1 METKISTDLYE
12 NTRLLYE
19 LLRADQNYDMIFR
32 PIRVGDQQA
41 CLYFINGFV
50 KDEVLEKLLEFFYSL
65 TPEDLPQD
73 SEELTKNQIP
83 YADVRLLTDLSEVMQ
98 SVLAGMACLLI
109 DGYDAC
115 FTIDCRSYPMRSI
128 SEPDKDKALR
138 GSRDGFVE
146 TLVYN
151 TALIRRRIRSK
162 DLVMELLQ
170 AGEASKT
177 DIAICY
183 MAGRAD
189 TDLVDQLK
197 ERIQNMKIDALP
209 MNQESLAEV
218 LYKGKWI
225 NPFPKFKYTE
235 RPDAAAASLLDGKVL
250 IMIDNAPT
258 AMILPATLLDIM
270 EEADDY
276 YFPPIT
282 GSYLR
287 ISRLVIAILTLF
299 LTPLWLLLLEHPQ
312 WIPPGMEFI
321 QVEGTIHIPVI
332 WQLLFLEFA
341 IDGLKLAA
349 INTPNTLSTPLSVI
363 AGIVVGEF
371 AVQSGWFNSEAML
384 YMAFVAIA
392 NYTQSNFE
400 LGYALKF
407 MRLMLLILT
416 EFFAL
421 PGFLVGS
428 ILVCLFI
435 GTNKTVSG
443 KSYLYP
449 LLPFCGKQ
457 LKRRV
462 LKEQTKETENKAGRN
477 RYKTR
482 KK

>member
-1 METKISTDLYE
+1 
-12 NTRLLYE
+12 
-19 LLRADQNYDMIFR
+19 
-32 PIRVGDQQA
+32 
-41 CLYFINGFV
+41 
-50 KDEVLEKLLEFFYSL
+50 
-65 TPEDLPQD
+65 
-73 SEELTKNQIP
+73 
-83 YADVRLLTDLSEVMQ
+83 MQ
-98 SVLAGMACLLI
+98 HAILAGMACLLI

-115 FTIDCRSYPMRSI
+115 FTIDCRSYPMRSV

-146 TLVYN
+146 TVVYN

-162 DLVMELLQ
+162 DLIMELYQ
-170 AGEASKT
+170 VGETSQT
-177 DIAICY
+177 DIALCF
-183 MAGRAD
+183 MAERAD
-189 TDLVDQLK
+189 EQLVENLRQRLQNLK
-197 ERIQNMKIDALP
+197 VDALP

-235 RPDAAAASLLDGKVL
+235 RPDAAAASILDGKVIIL
-250 IMIDNAPT
+250 IDNAPT
-258 AMILPATLLDIM
+258 AMIMPATLLDIM

-287 ISRLVIAILTLF
+287 ISRLIIAVLTLF

-312 WIPPGMEFI
+312 WIPVGMEFI

-407 MRLMLLILT
+407 MRLMLLVLT
-416 EFFAL
+416 ELFEL
-421 PGFLVGS
+421 PGFIVG
-428 ILVCLFI
+428 ILAVCIFI

-443 KSYLYP
+443 NSYLYP
-449 LLPFCGKQ
+449 LIPFSGKQ
-457 LKRRV
+457 LKRRI
-462 LKEQTKETENKAGRN
+462 LKEQTKEKKRNNK
-477 RYKTR
+477 KQV
-482 KK
+482 

>member
-1 METKISTDLYE
+1 MEKKISTDLYE
-12 NTRLLYE
+12 NTRQLYE
-19 LLRADQNYDMIFR
+19 QLRANQNFDMIFR
-32 PIRVGDQQA
+32 PVQVGECRA
-41 CLYFINGFV
+41 CMYFINGFV

-65 TPEDLPQD
+65 TADDLPES
-73 SEELTKNQIP
+73 SEELTQNQIP
-83 YADVRLLTDLSEVMQ
+83 YGDVHLLTNLDDMQ
-98 SVLAGMACLLI
+98 HAILAGMACLLI

-115 FTIDCRSYPMRSI
+115 FTIDCRSYPMRSV

-162 DLVMELLQ
+162 DLIMELYQ
-170 AGEASKT
+170 VGETSQT
-177 DIAICY
+177 DIALCF
-183 MAGRAD
+183 MAERAD
-189 TDLVDQLK
+189 EQLVENLRHRLQNLK
-197 ERIQNMKIDALP
+197 VDALP

-235 RPDAAAASLLDGKVL
+235 RPDAAAASILDGKVIIL
-250 IMIDNAPT
+250 IDNAPT
-258 AMILPATLLDIM
+258 AMIMPATLLDIM

-287 ISRLVIAILTLF
+287 ISRLIIAVLTLF

-312 WIPPGMEFI
+312 WIPAGMEFI

-407 MRLMLLILT
+407 MRLMLLVLT
-416 EFFAL
+416 ELFEL
-421 PGFLVGS
+421 PGFIVG
-428 ILVCLFI
+428 ILAVCIFI

-443 KSYLYP
+443 NSYLYP
-449 LLPFCGKQ
+449 LIPFSGKP
-457 LKRRV
+457 LKRRI
-462 LKEQTKETENKAGRN
+462 LKEQTKEKKRNNK
-477 RYKTR
+477 KQ
-482 KK
+482 

>member
-1 METKISTDLYE
+1 MGKKISTDLYE
-12 NTRLLYE
+12 NTRQLYE
-19 LLRADQNYDMIFR
+19 LLRADQNFDMIFR
-32 PIRVGDQQA
+32 LVRVGESQA
-41 CLYFINGFV
+41 CMYFINGFV

-65 TPEDLPQD
+65 TPDDLPQS
-73 SEELTKNQIP
+73 SEELTQNQIP
-83 YADVRLLTDLSEVMQ
+83 YGDVQLLSELDDVVAA
-98 SVLAGMACLLI
+98 VLAGMACILI

-115 FTIDCRSYPMRSI
+115 FMVDCRSYPMRSI

-162 DLVMELLQ
+162 DLVMELYQ
-170 AGEASKT
+170 AGESSQT
-177 DIAICY
+177 DIALCY

-189 TDLVDQLK
+189 AHLVEELR
-197 ERIQNMKIDALP
+197 ERMQKLEVDALP

-250 IMIDNAPT
+250 LLIDNAPS

-299 LTPLWLLLLEHPQ
+299 LTPLWLLMLEHPQ
-312 WIPPGMEFI
+312 WIPAGMEFI
-321 QVEGTIHIPVI
+321 LVEGTIHIPVI

-371 AVQSGWFNSEAML
+371 AVESGWFNSEAML

-416 EFFAL
+416 ELF
-421 PGFLVGS
+421 GFWG
-428 ILVCLFI
+428 FI
-435 GTNKTVSG
+435 GGTLAVCFFIGANKTVSG
-443 KSYLYP
+443 NSYLYP
-449 LLPFCGKQ
+449 LIPFSGKQ

-462 LKEQTKETENKAGRN
+462 LKEQTKEKQKRN
-477 RYKTR
+477 
-482 KK
+482 

>member
-1 METKISTDLYE
+1 MEKKISTDLYE
-12 NTRLLYE
+12 NTRQLYE
-19 LLRADQNYDMIFR
+19 QLRANQNFDMIFR
-32 PIRVGDQQA
+32 PVQVGECRA
-41 CLYFINGFV
+41 CMYFINGFV

-65 TPEDLPQD
+65 TADDLPES
-73 SEELTKNQIP
+73 SEELTQNQIP
-83 YADVRLLTDLSEVMQ
+83 YGDVHLLTNLDDMQ
-98 SVLAGMACLLI
+98 HAILAGMACLLI

-115 FTIDCRSYPMRSI
+115 FTIDCRSYPMRSV

-162 DLVMELLQ
+162 DLIMELYQ
-170 AGEASKT
+170 VGETSQT
-177 DIAICY
+177 DIALCF
-183 MAGRAD
+183 MAERAD
-189 TDLVDQLK
+189 EQLVENLRQRLQNLK
-197 ERIQNMKIDALP
+197 VDALP

-235 RPDAAAASLLDGKVL
+235 RPDAAAASILDGKVVIL
-250 IMIDNAPT
+250 IDNAPT
-258 AMILPATLLDIM
+258 AMIMPATLLDIM

-287 ISRLVIAILTLF
+287 ISRLIIAVLTLF

-312 WIPPGMEFI
+312 WIPVGMEFI

-407 MRLMLLILT
+407 MRLMLLVLT
-416 EFFAL
+416 ELFEL
-421 PGFLVGS
+421 PGFIVG
-428 ILVCLFI
+428 ILAVCIFI

-443 KSYLYP
+443 NSYLYP
-449 LLPFCGKQ
+449 LIPFSGKQ
-457 LKRRV
+457 LKRRI
-462 LKEQTKETENKAGRN
+462 LKEQTKEKKRNNK
-477 RYKTR
+477 KQV
-482 KK
+482 

>member
-1 METKISTDLYE
+1 MEKKISTDLYE
-12 NTRLLYE
+12 NTRQLYE
-19 LLRADQNYDMIFR
+19 QLRANQNFDMIFR
-32 PIRVGDQQA
+32 PVQVGECRA
-41 CLYFINGFV
+41 CMYFINGFV
-50 KDEVLEKLLEFFYSL
+50 KGEVLEKLLEFFYSL
-65 TPEDLPQD
+65 TADDLPES
-73 SEELTKNQIP
+73 SEELTQNQIP
-83 YADVRLLTDLSEVMQ
+83 YGDVHLLTNLDDMQ
-98 SVLAGMACLLI
+98 HAILAGMACLLI

-115 FTIDCRSYPMRSI
+115 FTIDCRSYPMRSV

-162 DLVMELLQ
+162 DLIMELYQ
-170 AGEASKT
+170 VGETSQT
-177 DIAICY
+177 DIALCF
-183 MAGRAD
+183 MAERAD
-189 TDLVDQLK
+189 EQLVENLRQRLQNLK
-197 ERIQNMKIDALP
+197 VDALP

-235 RPDAAAASLLDGKVL
+235 RPDAAAASILDGKVVIL
-250 IMIDNAPT
+250 IDNAPT
-258 AMILPATLLDIM
+258 AMIMPATLLDIM

-287 ISRLVIAILTLF
+287 ISRLIIAVLTLF

-312 WIPPGMEFI
+312 WIPAGMEFI

-407 MRLMLLILT
+407 MRLMLLVLT
-416 EFFAL
+416 ELFEL
-421 PGFLVGS
+421 PGFIVG
-428 ILVCLFI
+428 ILAVCIFI

-443 KSYLYP
+443 NSYLYP
-449 LLPFCGKQ
+449 LIPFSGKQ
-457 LKRRV
+457 LKRRI
-462 LKEQTKETENKAGRN
+462 LKEQTKEKKRNNK
-477 RYKTR
+477 KQ
-482 KK
+482 

>member
-1 METKISTDLYE
+1 MEKKISTDLYE
-12 NTRLLYE
+12 NTRQLYE
-19 LLRADQNYDMIFR
+19 QLRANQNFDMIFR
-32 PIRVGDQQA
+32 PVQVGECRA
-41 CLYFINGFV
+41 CMYFINGFV

-65 TPEDLPQD
+65 TADDLPES
-73 SEELTKNQIP
+73 SEELTQNLIP
-83 YADVRLLTDLSEVMQ
+83 YGDVHLLTNLDDMQ
-98 SVLAGMACLLI
+98 HAILAGMACLLI

-115 FTIDCRSYPMRSI
+115 FTIDCRSYPMRSV

-162 DLVMELLQ
+162 DLIMELYQ
-170 AGEASKT
+170 VGETSQT
-177 DIAICY
+177 DIALCF
-183 MAGRAD
+183 MAERAD
-189 TDLVDQLK
+189 EQLVENLRQRLQNLK
-197 ERIQNMKIDALP
+197 VDALP

-235 RPDAAAASLLDGKVL
+235 RPDAAAASILDGKVVIL
-250 IMIDNAPT
+250 IDNAPT
-258 AMILPATLLDIM
+258 AMIMPATLLDIM

-287 ISRLVIAILTLF
+287 ISRLIIAVLTLF

-312 WIPPGMEFI
+312 WIPVGMEFI

-407 MRLMLLILT
+407 MRLMLLVLT
-416 EFFAL
+416 ELFEL
-421 PGFLVGS
+421 PGFIVG
-428 ILVCLFI
+428 ILAVCIFI

-443 KSYLYP
+443 NSYLYP
-449 LLPFCGKQ
+449 LIPFSGKQ
-457 LKRRV
+457 LKRRI
-462 LKEQTKETENKAGRN
+462 LKEQTKEKKRNNK
-477 RYKTR
+477 KQV
-482 KK
+482 

>member
-1 METKISTDLYE
+1 M
-12 NTRLLYE
+12 
-19 LLRADQNYDMIFR
+19 
-32 PIRVGDQQA
+32 
-41 CLYFINGFV
+41 YFINGFV

-65 TPEDLPQD
+65 TADDLPES
-73 SEELTKNQIP
+73 SEELTQNQIP
-83 YADVRLLTDLSEVMQ
+83 YGDVHLLTNLDDMQ
-98 SVLAGMACLLI
+98 HAILAGMACLLI

-115 FTIDCRSYPMRSI
+115 FTIDCRSYPMRSV

-162 DLVMELLQ
+162 DLIMELYQ
-170 AGEASKT
+170 VGETSQT
-177 DIAICY
+177 DIALCF
-183 MAGRAD
+183 MAERAD
-189 TDLVDQLK
+189 EQLVENLRQRLQNLK
-197 ERIQNMKIDALP
+197 VDALP

-235 RPDAAAASLLDGKVL
+235 RPDAAAASILDGKVIIL
-250 IMIDNAPT
+250 IDNAPT
-258 AMILPATLLDIM
+258 AMIMPATLLDIM

-287 ISRLVIAILTLF
+287 ISRLIIAVLTLF

-312 WIPPGMEFI
+312 WIPAGMEFI

-407 MRLMLLILT
+407 MRLMLLVLT
-416 EFFAL
+416 ELFEL
-421 PGFLVGS
+421 PGFIVG
-428 ILVCLFI
+428 ILAVCIFI

-443 KSYLYP
+443 NSYLYP
-449 LLPFCGKQ
+449 LIPFSGKQ
-457 LKRRV
+457 LKRRI
-462 LKEQTKETENKAGRN
+462 LKEQTKEKKRNNK
-477 RYKTR
+477 KQV
-482 KK
+482 

>member
-1 METKISTDLYE
+1 MEKKISTDLYE
-12 NTRLLYE
+12 NTRQLYE
-19 LLRADQNYDMIFR
+19 QLRANQNFDMIFR
-32 PIRVGDQQA
+32 PVQVGECRA
-41 CLYFINGFV
+41 CMYFINGFV

-65 TPEDLPQD
+65 TADDLPES
-73 SEELTKNQIP
+73 SEELTQNQIP
-83 YADVRLLTDLSEVMQ
+83 YGDVHLLINLDDMQ
-98 SVLAGMACLLI
+98 HAILAGMACLLI

-115 FTIDCRSYPMRSI
+115 FTIDCRSYPMRSV

-162 DLVMELLQ
+162 DLIMELYQ
-170 AGEASKT
+170 VGETSQT
-177 DIAICY
+177 DIALCF
-183 MAGRAD
+183 MAERAD
-189 TDLVDQLK
+189 EQLVENLRQRLQNLK
-197 ERIQNMKIDALP
+197 VDALP

-235 RPDAAAASLLDGKVL
+235 RPDAAAASILDGKVIIL
-250 IMIDNAPT
+250 IDNAPT
-258 AMILPATLLDIM
+258 AMIMPATLLDIM

-287 ISRLVIAILTLF
+287 ISRLIIAVLTLF

-312 WIPPGMEFI
+312 WIPVGMEFI

-407 MRLMLLILT
+407 MRLMLLVLT
-416 EFFAL
+416 ELFEL
-421 PGFLVGS
+421 PGFIVG
-428 ILVCLFI
+428 ILAVCIFI

-443 KSYLYP
+443 NSYLYP
-449 LLPFCGKQ
+449 LIPFSGKQ
-457 LKRRV
+457 LKRRI
-462 LKEQTKETENKAGRN
+462 LKEQTKEKKRNNK
-477 RYKTR
+477 KQ
-482 KK
+482 

>member
-1 METKISTDLYE
+1 
-12 NTRLLYE
+12 
-19 LLRADQNYDMIFR
+19 
-32 PIRVGDQQA
+32 
-41 CLYFINGFV
+41 
-50 KDEVLEKLLEFFYSL
+50 
-65 TPEDLPQD
+65 
-73 SEELTKNQIP
+73 
-83 YADVRLLTDLSEVMQ
+83 
-98 SVLAGMACLLI
+98 
-109 DGYDAC
+109 
-115 FTIDCRSYPMRSI
+115 
-128 SEPDKDKALR
+128 
-138 GSRDGFVE
+138 
-146 TLVYN
+146 
-151 TALIRRRIRSK
+151 
-162 DLVMELLQ
+162 
-170 AGEASKT
+170 
-177 DIAICY
+177 
-183 MAGRAD
+183 
-189 TDLVDQLK
+189 
-197 ERIQNMKIDALP
+197 MKIDALP

-250 IMIDNAPT
+250 ILIDNAPT

-449 LLPFCGKQ
+449 LLPFSGKQ
-457 LKRRV
+457 LKRRI
-462 LKEQTKETENKAGRN
+462 LKEQTKETENKVERN

>member
-1 METKISTDLYE
+1 MEKKISTDLYE
-12 NTRLLYE
+12 NTRQLYE
-19 LLRADQNYDMIFR
+19 QLRANQNFDMIFR
-32 PIRVGDQQA
+32 PVQVGECRA
-41 CLYFINGFV
+41 CMYFINGFV

-65 TPEDLPQD
+65 TADDLPES
-73 SEELTKNQIP
+73 SEELTQNQIP
-83 YADVRLLTDLSEVMQ
+83 YGDVHLLTNLDDMQ
-98 SVLAGMACLLI
+98 HAILAGMACLLI

-115 FTIDCRSYPMRSI
+115 FTIDCRSYPMRSV

-162 DLVMELLQ
+162 DLIMELYQ
-170 AGEASKT
+170 VGETSQT
-177 DIAICY
+177 DIALCF
-183 MAGRAD
+183 MAERAD
-189 TDLVDQLK
+189 EQLVENLRQRLQNLK
-197 ERIQNMKIDALP
+197 VDALP

-235 RPDAAAASLLDGKVL
+235 RPDAAAASILDGKVVIL
-250 IMIDNAPT
+250 IDNAPT
-258 AMILPATLLDIM
+258 AMIMPATLLDIL

-287 ISRLVIAILTLF
+287 ISRLIIAVLTLF

-312 WIPPGMEFI
+312 WIPAGMEFI

-449 LLPFCGKQ
+449 LLPFSGKQ
-457 LKRRV
+457 LKRRI
-462 LKEQTKETENKAGRN
+462 LKEQTKETEKKVEKN

>member
-1 METKISTDLYE
+1 MEKKISTDLYE
-12 NTRLLYE
+12 NTRQLYE
-19 LLRADQNYDMIFR
+19 QLRANQNFDMIFR
-32 PIRVGDQQA
+32 PVQVGECRA
-41 CLYFINGFV
+41 CMYFINGFV

-65 TPEDLPQD
+65 TADDLPES
-73 SEELTKNQIP
+73 SEELTQNQIP
-83 YADVRLLTDLSEVMQ
+83 YGDVHLLTNLDDMQ
-98 SVLAGMACLLI
+98 HAILAGMACLLI

-115 FTIDCRSYPMRSI
+115 FTIDCRSYPMRSV

-162 DLVMELLQ
+162 DLIMELYQ
-170 AGEASKT
+170 VGETSQT
-177 DIAICY
+177 DIALCF
-183 MAGRAD
+183 MAERAD
-189 TDLVDQLK
+189 EQLVENLRQRLQNLK
-197 ERIQNMKIDALP
+197 VDALP

-235 RPDAAAASLLDGKVL
+235 RPDAAAASILDGKVVIL
-250 IMIDNAPT
+250 IDNAPT
-258 AMILPATLLDIM
+258 AMIMPATLLDIM

-287 ISRLVIAILTLF
+287 ISRLIIAVLTLF

-312 WIPPGMEFI
+312 WIPVGMEFI

-371 AVQSGWFNSEAML
+371 AVQSGWFNSEVML

-407 MRLMLLILT
+407 MRLMLLVLT
-416 EFFAL
+416 ELFEL
-421 PGFLVGS
+421 PGFIVG
-428 ILVCLFI
+428 ILAVCIFI

-443 KSYLYP
+443 NSYLYP
-449 LLPFCGKQ
+449 LIPFSGKQ
-457 LKRRV
+457 LKRRI
-462 LKEQTKETENKAGRN
+462 LKEQTKEKKRNNK
-477 RYKTR
+477 KQ
-482 KK
+482 

>member
-1 METKISTDLYE
+1 MKKKISEDLYE
-12 NTRLLYE
+12 NTRQLYE
-19 LLRADQNYDMIFR
+19 LLRADQNFDMIFR
-32 PIRVGDQQA
+32 PVQVGDRQA
-41 CLYFINGFV
+41 CMYFINGFV
-50 KDEVLEKLLEFFYSL
+50 KDEVLEKLLEFFCSL
-65 TPEDLPQD
+65 TPEDLPQS
-73 SEELTKNQIP
+73 SEELTQNQIP
-83 YADVRLLTDLSEVMQ
+83 YGDVQLLTDLEEVLYA
-98 SVLAGMACLLI
+98 VLAGMACLLI

-162 DLVMELLQ
+162 DLVMEQYQ
-170 AGEASKT
+170 AGETSRT
-177 DIAICY
+177 DLVLCY

-189 TDLVDQLK
+189 AHLVERLR
-197 ERIQNMKIDALP
+197 ERILDLCVDALP

-250 IMIDNAPT
+250 ILIDNAPT

-287 ISRLVIAILTLF
+287 LSRLVIAILTLF
-299 LTPLWLLLLEHPQ
+299 LTPVWLLLLEHPQ
-312 WIPPGMEFI
+312 WIPAGMEFI
-321 QVEGTIHIPVI
+321 QVEGVIHIPII

-371 AVQSGWFNSEAML
+371 AVESGWFNSEAML

-407 MRLMLLILT
+407 MRLLLLILT
-416 EFFAL
+416 ELFAF
-421 PGFLVGS
+421 PGFLAGT
-428 ILVCLFI
+428 LMI
-435 GTNKTVSG
+435 GFFMISNKTVSG
-443 KSYLYP
+443 NSYLYP
-449 LLPFCGKQ
+449 LLPFSGKQ
-457 LKRRV
+457 LKRRL
-462 LKEQTKETENKAGRN
+462 LKEQTKEKTDRNKS
-477 RYKTR
+477 
-482 KK
+482 KKV

>member
-1 METKISTDLYE
+1 M
-12 NTRLLYE
+12 
-19 LLRADQNYDMIFR
+19 
-32 PIRVGDQQA
+32 
-41 CLYFINGFV
+41 
-50 KDEVLEKLLEFFYSL
+50 
-65 TPEDLPQD
+65 
-73 SEELTKNQIP
+73 
-83 YADVRLLTDLSEVMQ
+83 
-98 SVLAGMACLLI
+98 
-109 DGYDAC
+109 
-115 FTIDCRSYPMRSI
+115 
-128 SEPDKDKALR
+128 
-138 GSRDGFVE
+138 
-146 TLVYN
+146 
-151 TALIRRRIRSK
+151 
-162 DLVMELLQ
+162 
-170 AGEASKT
+170 
-177 DIAICY
+177 
-183 MAGRAD
+183 
-189 TDLVDQLK
+189 
-197 ERIQNMKIDALP
+197 
-209 MNQESLAEV
+209 

-250 IMIDNAPT
+250 ILIDNAPS

-287 ISRLVIAILTLF
+287 ISRLIIAILTLF

-312 WIPPGMEFI
+312 WIPAGMEFI

-416 EFFAL
+416 ELFAL
-421 PGFLVGS
+421 PGFIAG
-428 ILVCLFI
+428 ILAVCFFI
-435 GTNKTVSG
+435 ASNKTVSG
-443 KSYLYP
+443 NSYLYP
-449 LLPFCGKQ
+449 LFPFSGRQ

-462 LKEQTKETENKAGRN
+462 LKEQTREKRRRN
-477 RYKTR
+477 
-482 KK
+482 

>member
-1 METKISTDLYE
+1 MEKKISTDLYE
-12 NTRLLYE
+12 NTRQLYE
-19 LLRADQNYDMIFR
+19 QLRANQNFDMIFR
-32 PIRVGDQQA
+32 PVQVGECRA
-41 CLYFINGFV
+41 CMYFINGFV

-65 TPEDLPQD
+65 TADDLPES
-73 SEELTKNQIP
+73 SEELTQNQIP
-83 YADVRLLTDLSEVMQ
+83 YGDVHLLTNLDDMQ
-98 SVLAGMACLLI
+98 HAILAGMACLLI

-115 FTIDCRSYPMRSI
+115 FTIDCRSYPMRSV

-162 DLVMELLQ
+162 DLIMELYQ
-170 AGEASKT
+170 VGETSQT
-177 DIAICY
+177 DIALCF
-183 MAGRAD
+183 MAERAD
-189 TDLVDQLK
+189 EQLVENLRQRLQNLK
-197 ERIQNMKIDALP
+197 VDALP

-235 RPDAAAASLLDGKVL
+235 RPDAAAASILDGKVIIL
-250 IMIDNAPT
+250 IDNAPT
-258 AMILPATLLDIM
+258 AMIMPATLLDIM

-287 ISRLVIAILTLF
+287 ISRLIIAVLTLF

-312 WIPPGMEFI
+312 WIPVGMEFI

-407 MRLMLLILT
+407 MRLMLLVLT
-416 EFFAL
+416 ELFEL
-421 PGFLVGS
+421 PGFIVG
-428 ILVCLFI
+428 ILAVCFFI

-443 KSYLYP
+443 NSYLYP
-449 LLPFCGKQ
+449 LIPFSGKQ
-457 LKRRV
+457 LKRRI
-462 LKEQTKETENKAGRN
+462 LKEQTKEKKRNNK
-477 RYKTR
+477 KQ
-482 KK
+482 

>member
-1 METKISTDLYE
+1 MEKKISTDLYE
-12 NTRLLYE
+12 NTRQLYE
-19 LLRADQNYDMIFR
+19 QLRANQNFDMIFR
-32 PIRVGDQQA
+32 PVQVGECRA
-41 CLYFINGFV
+41 CMYFINGFV

-65 TPEDLPQD
+65 TADDLPES
-73 SEELTKNQIP
+73 SEELTQNQIP
-83 YADVRLLTDLSEVMQ
+83 YGDVHLLTNLDDMQ
-98 SVLAGMACLLI
+98 HAILAGMACLLI

-115 FTIDCRSYPMRSI
+115 FTIDCRSYPMRSV

-162 DLVMELLQ
+162 DLIMELYQ
-170 AGEASKT
+170 VGETSQT
-177 DIAICY
+177 DIALCF
-183 MAGRAD
+183 MAERAD
-189 TDLVDQLK
+189 EQLVENLRQRLQNLK
-197 ERIQNMKIDALP
+197 VDALP

-235 RPDAAAASLLDGKVL
+235 RPDAAAASILDGKVIIL
-250 IMIDNAPT
+250 IDNAPT
-258 AMILPATLLDIM
+258 AMIMPATLLDIM

-287 ISRLVIAILTLF
+287 ISRLIIAVLTLF

-312 WIPPGMEFI
+312 WIPVGMEFI

-407 MRLMLLILT
+407 MRLMLLVLT
-416 EFFAL
+416 ELFEL
-421 PGFLVGS
+421 PGFIVG
-428 ILVCLFI
+428 ILAVCIFI

-443 KSYLYP
+443 NSYLYP
-449 LLPFCGKQ
+449 LIPFSGKQ
-457 LKRRV
+457 LKRRI
-462 LKEQTKETENKAGRN
+462 LKEQTKEKKRNNK
-477 RYKTR
+477 KQV
-482 KK
+482 

>member
-1 METKISTDLYE
+1 MKIRISTDLFE
-12 NTRLLYE
+12 NTRQLYE
-19 LLRADQNYDMIFR
+19 MLQADQNFDIVFR
-32 PIRVGDQQA
+32 PICVGERQA
-41 CLYFINGFV
+41 CLFFINGFV
-50 KDEVLEKLLEFFYSL
+50 KDEVLEKLLEFFCSL
-65 TPEDLPQD
+65 IPEDLPGE

-83 YADVRLLTDLSEVMQ
+83 YGDVRLQTDLTAVMQ
-98 SVLAGMACLLI
+98 AVLAGMACLLI
-109 DGYDAC
+109 DGYDSC
-115 FTIDCRSYPMRSI
+115 FVIDCRSYPMRSI

-162 DLVMELLQ
+162 DLVMQLFQ
-170 AGEASKT
+170 AGEASQT
-177 DIAICY
+177 DIALCY
-183 MAGRAD
+183 MSDRAD
-189 TDLVDQLK
+189 LKLVENLK
-197 ERIQNMKIDALP
+197 NRIQNLKVDALP

-250 IMIDNAPT
+250 ILIDNAPS

-312 WIPPGMEFI
+312 WIPEGMEFI

-332 WQLLFLEFA
+332 CQLLFLEFA

-416 EFFAL
+416 ELFAL
-421 PGFLVGS
+421 PGFIGGV
-428 ILVCLFI
+428 ILSVIFI
-435 GTNKTVSG
+435 GTNRTVSG

-449 LLPFCGKQ
+449 LWPFFGMQ
-457 LKRRV
+457 LKRRI
-462 LKEQTKETENKAGRN
+462 LKEQTKEMGKEKGS
-477 RYKTR
+477 RYK
-482 KK
+482 K

>member
-1 METKISTDLYE
+1 MEKKISTDLYE
-12 NTRLLYE
+12 NTRQLYE
-19 LLRADQNYDMIFR
+19 QLRANQNFDMIFR
-32 PIRVGDQQA
+32 PVQVGECRA
-41 CLYFINGFV
+41 CMYFINGFV

-65 TPEDLPQD
+65 TADDLPES
-73 SEELTKNQIP
+73 SEELTQNQIP
-83 YADVRLLTDLSEVMQ
+83 YGDVHLLTNLDDMQ
-98 SVLAGMACLLI
+98 HAILAGMACLLI

-115 FTIDCRSYPMRSI
+115 FTIDCRSYPMRSV

-162 DLVMELLQ
+162 DLIMELYQ
-170 AGEASKT
+170 VGETSQT
-177 DIAICY
+177 DIALCF
-183 MAGRAD
+183 MAERAD
-189 TDLVDQLK
+189 EQLVENLRQRLQNLK
-197 ERIQNMKIDALP
+197 VDALP

-235 RPDAAAASLLDGKVL
+235 RPDAAAASILDGKVVIL
-250 IMIDNAPT
+250 IDNAPT
-258 AMILPATLLDIM
+258 AMIMPATLLDIM

-287 ISRLVIAILTLF
+287 ISRLIIAVLTLF

-312 WIPPGMEFI
+312 WIPVGMEFI

-407 MRLMLLILT
+407 MRLMLLVLT
-416 EFFAL
+416 ELFEL
-421 PGFLVGS
+421 PGFIVG
-428 ILVCLFI
+428 ILAVCIFI

-443 KSYLYP
+443 NSYLYP
-449 LLPFCGKQ
+449 LIPFSGKQ
-457 LKRRV
+457 LKRRI
-462 LKEQTKETENKAGRN
+462 LKEQTKEKKRNNK
-477 RYKTR
+477 KQ
-482 KK
+482 

>member
-12 NTRLLYE
+12 NTRQLYS

-32 PIRVGDQQA
+32 PMRVGENQA

-65 TPEDLPQD
+65 TPEDLPQK
-73 SEELTKNQIP
+73 SEDLTKNQIP
-83 YADVRLLTDLSEVMQ
+83 YADVRIQTELPEVIQ

-146 TLVYN
+146 TLVFN

-162 DLVMELLQ
+162 DLMMELFQ
-170 AGEASKT
+170 VGKSSRT
-177 DIAICY
+177 DIALCY
-183 MAGRAD
+183 MTGRAD
-189 TDLVDQLK
+189 THLVEELK
-197 ERIQNMKIDALP
+197 RRIRNLNVDALP

-218 LYKGKWI
+218 LYKGRWL

-250 IMIDNAPT
+250 LMIDNAPS

-287 ISRLVIAILTLF
+287 ISRLLIAILTLF

-312 WIPPGMEFI
+312 WIPTGMEFI
-321 QVEGTIHIPVI
+321 QVEGTIHIPVV

-407 MRLMLLILT
+407 MRLLLLVLT
-416 EFFAL
+416 ELFEL
-421 PGFLVGS
+421 PGFVTGVVA
-428 ILVCLFI
+428 VCLFI
-435 GTNKTVSG
+435 AFNKTVSG
-443 KSYLYP
+443 NSYLYP
-449 LLPFCGKQ
+449 LIPFSGRA
-457 LKRRV
+457 LRRRV
-462 LKEQTKETENKAGRN
+462 LKEQTKEMTDKRSEK
-477 RYKTR
+477 
-482 KK
+482 

>member
-1 METKISTDLYE
+1 MGKKISTDLYE
-12 NTRLLYE
+12 NTRQLYE
-19 LLRADQNYDMIFR
+19 LLRADQNFDMIFR
-32 PIRVGDQQA
+32 PVRVGESQA
-41 CLYFINGFV
+41 CMYFINGFV

-65 TPEDLPQD
+65 TPDDLPQS
-73 SEELTKNQIP
+73 SEELTQNQIP
-83 YADVRLLTDLSEVMQ
+83 YGDVQLLSELDDVVAA
-98 SVLAGMACLLI
+98 VLAGMACILI

-115 FTIDCRSYPMRSI
+115 FMVDCRSYPMRSI

-162 DLVMELLQ
+162 DLVMELYQ
-170 AGEASKT
+170 AGESSQT
-177 DIAICY
+177 DIALCY

-189 TDLVDQLK
+189 AHLVEELR
-197 ERIQNMKIDALP
+197 ERMQKLEVDALP

-250 IMIDNAPT
+250 LLIDNAPS

-299 LTPLWLLLLEHPQ
+299 LTPLWLLMLEHPQ
-312 WIPPGMEFI
+312 WIPAGMEFI
-321 QVEGTIHIPVI
+321 LVEGTIHIPVI

-371 AVQSGWFNSEAML
+371 AVESGWFNSEAML

-416 EFFAL
+416 ELFGL
-421 PGFLVGS
+421 WG
-428 ILVCLFI
+428 FI
-435 GTNKTVSG
+435 GGTLAVCFFIGANKTVSG
-443 KSYLYP
+443 NSYLYP
-449 LLPFCGKQ
+449 LIPFSGKQ

-462 LKEQTKETENKAGRN
+462 LKEQTKEKQKRN
-477 RYKTR
+477 
-482 KK
+482 

>member
-1 METKISTDLYE
+1 MEKKISTDLYE
-12 NTRLLYE
+12 NTRQLYE
-19 LLRADQNYDMIFR
+19 QLRANQNFDMIFR
-32 PIRVGDQQA
+32 PVQVGECRA
-41 CLYFINGFV
+41 CMYFINGFV

-65 TPEDLPQD
+65 TADDLPES
-73 SEELTKNQIP
+73 SEELTQNQIP
-83 YADVRLLTDLSEVMQ
+83 YGDVHLLTNLDDMQ
-98 SVLAGMACLLI
+98 HAILAGMACLLI

-115 FTIDCRSYPMRSI
+115 FTIDCRSYPMRSV

-162 DLVMELLQ
+162 DLIMELHQ
-170 AGEASKT
+170 VGETSQT
-177 DIAICY
+177 DIALCF
-183 MAGRAD
+183 MAERAD
-189 TDLVDQLK
+189 EQLVENLRQRLQNLK
-197 ERIQNMKIDALP
+197 VDALP

-235 RPDAAAASLLDGKVL
+235 RPDAAAASILDGKVIIL
-250 IMIDNAPT
+250 IDNAPT
-258 AMILPATLLDIM
+258 AMIMPATLLDIM

-287 ISRLVIAILTLF
+287 ISRLIIAVLTLF

-312 WIPPGMEFI
+312 WIPVGMEFI

-407 MRLMLLILT
+407 MRLMLLVLT
-416 EFFAL
+416 ELFEL
-421 PGFLVGS
+421 PGFIVG
-428 ILVCLFI
+428 ILAVCIFI

-443 KSYLYP
+443 NSYLYP
-449 LLPFCGKQ
+449 LIPFSGKQ
-457 LKRRV
+457 LKRRI
-462 LKEQTKETENKAGRN
+462 LKEQTKEKKRNNK
-477 RYKTR
+477 KQV
-482 KK
+482 

>member
-1 METKISTDLYE
+1 MKTKISTDLYE
-12 NTRLLYE
+12 NTRQLYE

-32 PIRVGDQQA
+32 PIQVGEHQA

-65 TPEDLPQD
+65 TPEDLPD
-73 SEELTKNQIP
+73 ESEELTKNQIP
-83 YADVRLLTDLSEVMQ
+83 YADVRLVTDLAEVMQ

-115 FTIDCRSYPMRSI
+115 FIIDCRSYPMRSI

-162 DLVMELLQ
+162 DLVMELYQ
-170 AGEASKT
+170 VGEASQT
-177 DIAICY
+177 DVALCY
-183 MAGRAD
+183 VAGRAD
-189 TDLVDQLK
+189 PQLIENLK
-197 ERIQNMKIDALP
+197 NRIQNLKVDALP

-250 IMIDNAPT
+250 LMIDNAPS

-312 WIPPGMEFI
+312 WIPAGMEFI

-407 MRLMLLILT
+407 MRLLLLILT
-416 EFFAL
+416 ELFEL
-421 PGFLVGS
+421 PGFVAG
-428 ILVCLFI
+428 ILVVCILI
-435 GTNKTVSG
+435 GSNKTVSG

-449 LLPFCGKQ
+449 LIPFSGRQ

-462 LKEQTKETENKAGRN
+462 LKEQTRESEPGR
-477 RYKTR
+477 RQER
-482 KK
+482 SRRR

>member
-1 METKISTDLYE
+1 MEKKISTDLYE
-12 NTRLLYE
+12 NTRQLYE
-19 LLRADQNYDMIFR
+19 QLRANQNFDMIFR
-32 PIRVGDQQA
+32 PVQVGECRA
-41 CLYFINGFV
+41 CMYFINGFV

-65 TPEDLPQD
+65 TADDLPES
-73 SEELTKNQIP
+73 SEELTQNQIP
-83 YADVRLLTDLSEVMQ
+83 YGDVHLLTNLDDMQ
-98 SVLAGMACLLI
+98 HAILAGMACLLI

-115 FTIDCRSYPMRSI
+115 FTIDCRSYPMRSV
-128 SEPDKDKALR
+128 SEPDKDKTLR

-162 DLVMELLQ
+162 DLIMELYQ
-170 AGEASKT
+170 VGETSQT
-177 DIAICY
+177 DIALCF
-183 MAGRAD
+183 MAERAD
-189 TDLVDQLK
+189 EQLVENLRQRLQNLK
-197 ERIQNMKIDALP
+197 VDALP

-235 RPDAAAASLLDGKVL
+235 RPDAAAASILDGKVIIL
-250 IMIDNAPT
+250 IDNAPT
-258 AMILPATLLDIM
+258 AMIMPATLLDIM

-287 ISRLVIAILTLF
+287 ISRLIIAVLTLF

-312 WIPPGMEFI
+312 WIPAGMEFI

-407 MRLMLLILT
+407 MRLMLLVLT
-416 EFFAL
+416 ELFEL
-421 PGFLVGS
+421 PGFIVG
-428 ILVCLFI
+428 ILAVCIFI

-443 KSYLYP
+443 NSYLYP
-449 LLPFCGKQ
+449 LIPFSGKQ
-457 LKRRV
+457 LKRRI
-462 LKEQTKETENKAGRN
+462 LKEQTKEKKRNNK
-477 RYKTR
+477 KQV
-482 KK
+482 

>member
-1 METKISTDLYE
+1 MEKKISTDLYE
-12 NTRLLYE
+12 NTRQLYE
-19 LLRADQNYDMIFR
+19 QLRANQNFDMIFR
-32 PIRVGDQQA
+32 PVQVGECRA
-41 CLYFINGFV
+41 CMYFINGFV

-65 TPEDLPQD
+65 TADDLPES
-73 SEELTKNQIP
+73 SEELTQNQIP
-83 YADVRLLTDLSEVMQ
+83 YGDVHLLTNLDDMQ
-98 SVLAGMACLLI
+98 HAILAGMACLLI

-115 FTIDCRSYPMRSI
+115 FTIDCRSYPMRSV

-162 DLVMELLQ
+162 DLIMELYQ
-170 AGEASKT
+170 VGETSQT
-177 DIAICY
+177 DIALCF
-183 MAGRAD
+183 MAERAD
-189 TDLVDQLK
+189 EQLVENLRQRLQNLK
-197 ERIQNMKIDALP
+197 VDALP

-235 RPDAAAASLLDGKVL
+235 RPDAAAASILDGKVVIL
-250 IMIDNAPT
+250 IDNAPT
-258 AMILPATLLDIM
+258 AMIMPATLLDIM

-287 ISRLVIAILTLF
+287 ISRLIIAVLTLF

-312 WIPPGMEFI
+312 WIPAGMEFI

-407 MRLMLLILT
+407 MRLMLLVLT
-416 EFFAL
+416 ELFEL
-421 PGFLVGS
+421 PGFIVG
-428 ILVCLFI
+428 ILAVCIFI

-443 KSYLYP
+443 NSYLYP
-449 LLPFCGKQ
+449 LIPFSGKQ
-457 LKRRV
+457 LKRRI
-462 LKEQTKETENKAGRN
+462 LKEQTKEKKRNNK
-477 RYKTR
+477 KQV
-482 KK
+482 

>member
-1 METKISTDLYE
+1 MEKKISTDLYE
-12 NTRLLYE
+12 NTRQLYE
-19 LLRADQNYDMIFR
+19 QLRANQNFDMIFR
-32 PIRVGDQQA
+32 PVQVGECRA
-41 CLYFINGFV
+41 CMYFINGFV

-65 TPEDLPQD
+65 TADDLPES
-73 SEELTKNQIP
+73 SEELTQNQIP
-83 YADVRLLTDLSEVMQ
+83 YGDVHLLTNLDDMQ
-98 SVLAGMACLLI
+98 HAILAGMACLLI

-115 FTIDCRSYPMRSI
+115 FTIDCRSYPMRSV

-162 DLVMELLQ
+162 DLIMELYQ
-170 AGEASKT
+170 VGETSQT
-177 DIAICY
+177 DIALCF
-183 MAGRAD
+183 MAERAD
-189 TDLVDQLK
+189 EQLVENLRQRLQNLK
-197 ERIQNMKIDALP
+197 VDALP

-235 RPDAAAASLLDGKVL
+235 RPDAAAASILDGKVIIL
-250 IMIDNAPT
+250 IDNAPT
-258 AMILPATLLDIM
+258 AMIMPATLLDIM

-287 ISRLVIAILTLF
+287 ISRLIIAVLTLF

-312 WIPPGMEFI
+312 WIPAGMEFI

-407 MRLMLLILT
+407 MRLMLLVLT
-416 EFFAL
+416 ELFEL
-421 PGFLVGS
+421 PGFIVG
-428 ILVCLFI
+428 ILAVCIFI

-443 KSYLYP
+443 NSYLYP
-449 LLPFCGKQ
+449 LIPFSGKQ
-457 LKRRV
+457 LKRRI
-462 LKEQTKETENKAGRN
+462 LKEQTKEKKRNNK
-477 RYKTR
+477 KQV
-482 KK
+482 